1 MAPLSFERLGKAVA
15 QCDEPDD
22 IDAGGVP
29 IIERLGL
36 PACLLLPFPLP
47 RRNGDRARR
56 DRLALGSFVAQQLLY
71 AAHGIAFLVEQAVDS
86 MRELDVG
93 RTVIAP
99 VPGALHRLQ
108 LGELRLPV
116 TQDVLSDAQLLRQF
130 ADRL

>member
-15 QCDEPDD
+15 QCDQPDD
-22 IDAGGVP
+22 IDAGGLP
-29 IIERLGL
+29 IIQRLGL
-36 PACLLLPFPLP
+36 PACLLLRCRLP

-56 DRLALGSFVAQQLLY
+56 DRLALGSFVAQQHLY

-86 MRELDVG
+86 TRELDVS

-108 LGELRLPV
+108 LGELRFPV